1 MGLIS
6 SKRDEHDKFI
16 DQQIQKWIKQ
26 KLSNDGLIQ
35 NRLIIYLTGLI
46 HTGHK
51 NYVKA
56 KIDEI
61 VQRLSNNGFE
71 INQYQEVL
79 NLKKE
84 CE

>member
-6 SKRDEHDKFI
+6 KKRDEHDKFI
-16 DQQIQKWIKQ
+16 DQQVQKWIKQ
-26 KLSNDGLIQ
+26 KLSNDGFIQ

-51 NYVKA
+51 NYVKE
-56 KIDEI
+56 KIDVI
-61 VQRLSNNGFE
+61 TGRLSKNGFE
-71 INQYQEVL
+71 ESQYQDVL

-84 CE
+84 CV